1 MRERDLQEELAPRLR
16 KLVLVIIMPR
26 RDISKLMVRRISR
39 RRRRRIRSGSSGGC
53 SSGGNKLRVQET
65 RRR

>member
-53 SSGGNKLRVQET
+53 RSGGNKLRVQET